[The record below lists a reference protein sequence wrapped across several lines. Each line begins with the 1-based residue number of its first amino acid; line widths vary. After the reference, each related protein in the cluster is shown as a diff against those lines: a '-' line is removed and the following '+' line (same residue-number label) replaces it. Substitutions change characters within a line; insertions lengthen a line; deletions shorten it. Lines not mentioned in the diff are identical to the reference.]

1 MRKSPTKKVSAAAS
15 PRQLKVGEEI
25 RHVIAALFE
34 RGEVLDALGKT
45 VSVTVT
51 EVRISPDLKQA
62 TAFVL
67 PLGVTVGN
75 GKAVK
80 PEDLLQTLKQ
90 AKGFI
95 RHAVTK
101 AVVLKF
107 SPDLQFKLDTTLLEA
122 SRIHALLQKPEVA
135 RDLRPITDEA

>member
-1 MRKSPTKKVSAAAS
+1 MKSRLNSSSKAAT

-45 VSVTVT
+45 VSATVT

-67 PLGVTVGN
+67 PLGVTVGG
-75 GKAVK
+75 GKATN
-80 PEDLLQTLKQ
+80 PEELLQTLKQ